1 MKITELS
8 IKRPI
13 LTTMMILA
21 LVVLGLFSYFRL
33 GVDQMPN
40 VEFPYVA
47 VQTTLRGA
55 SPEEI
60 ETSITKPIEES
71 VNTISGIEELTS
83 TSYEGTSSVMVKF
96 KLEKN
101 GDVGAQEVRDKINA
115 VLAQLPQGTDQ
126 PVVSKLD
133 IGAQAVVNIVVSGNR
148 DLIELTQIA
157 KKQIKENIETVSGV
171 GSVTIVGGRE
181 REIHIMINPMKMA
194 SLNLSTKQLK
204 DAITQQNIETPGG
217 TVELPTKDFVLR
229 TLGRIKSVKD
239 FGAIVIATVNGTPI
253 HISDIARVEDTGK
266 RMTSVSSL
274 NGKPAITLVV
284 KKQSGSNTVEVVN
297 DIRKRVTELQSLL
310 PAGVETM
317 IIGDQSEF
325 IKDSVSTVEEHLILG
340 AVFAGLMVLLFMGD
354 FRSTI
359 ISAMAIPA
367 SVIATFLFLDYAGFT
382 LNNMTLLGLTIA
394 VGLVIDD
401 AIVMLENIYRHMEE
415 YDLSPM
421 KAAREG
427 ASEIGFAVI
436 AMSLSLI
443 VIFVPLAY
451 MGGMVGRF
459 VKRYGL
465 TIAFA
470 IAISTFVALTLT
482 PMLCSLFLKAK
493 SSEKTKLQ
501 KFTDRVNDYLASK
514 YIVMLEWALSH
525 RKTMVASAAGIMLS
539 TIPLFMF
546 IGKDFMP
553 TDDTGQYK
561 ITVKAPEGTNLEVM
575 KQIFTQIETETRAI
589 PYVTNT
595 LSSIGGGSGGGGMSG
610 GGSTVVNEGYI
621 TVELVDLSKRP
632 SLNKIMASARE
643 MMGKYT
649 GLRTAVT
656 AAGGMGGGGKDLQ
669 YVIRG
674 PDLEKMQTYASAVAD
689 RLRTL
694 KGVVDVDLSVS
705 YAKPEYRVEIDRARA
720 HDLGVKI
727 EDIANSLRTMVGGEE
742 DITKFKDGDDLYQVR
757 VRADKDY
764 RNRKDVLEA
773 LVVPANGGRMV
784 RLDSV
789 AKVVEGLGPTQIER
803 LNRQRKITVE
813 ANSTGMPLGQM
824 TKEAD
829 KAFNDL
835 KAPAGYSGGASGM
848 SKELNN
854 MLMGFVTAFLMAF
867 IFIYIVLASQ
877 FESFVSPIA
886 IIIALPLTLPFAV
899 LSLFITGQSLTLFG
913 IMGIFMLFGIVKKNA
928 ILQVDYTN
936 TLRAKGMARHEA
948 SIEANRTRLRPIL
961 MTTLTLVACMI
972 PTALGTGAGSGT
984 RRTMA
989 WVIIGG
995 QSLSL
1000 LITLLMTPVTYTLF
1014 DDLEVWFKKKYMKPR
1029 SHQPEIPE

>member
-13 LTTMMILA
+13 LTTMMILT

-33 GVDQMPN
+33 GVDQLPN
-40 VEFPYVA
+40 VEFPYVS

-96 KLEKN
+96 QLEKN

-126 PVVSKLD
+126 PIVSKLD
-133 IGAQAVVNIVVSGNR
+133 IGAQAVINIVVSGNR
-148 DLIELTQIA
+148 DLIELTQIT
-157 KKQIKENIETVSGV
+157 KKKIKENIETVSGV
-171 GSVTIVGGRE
+171 GSVNIVGGRE
-181 REIHIMINPMKMA
+181 REIHIVVNPMKMA

-229 TLGRIKSVKD
+229 TLGRIEDVKD
-239 FGAIVIATVNGTPI
+239 FGTIVIATVNGTPI
-253 HISDIARVEDTGK
+253 HISDIARVEDTGE
-266 RMTSVSSL
+266 RMTSASSL
-274 NGKPAITLVV
+274 NGKPAITLVI

-297 DIRKRVTELQSLL
+297 NIRTRLQELQAQI
-310 PAGVETM
+310 PAGIETK
-317 IIGDQSEF
+317 IVGDQSKF

-340 AVFAGLMVLLFMGD
+340 ALFAGLMVLVFMGD

-359 ISAMAIPA
+359 ISAMAIPT
-367 SVIATFLFLDYAGFT
+367 SLIATLLFLDYAGFT

-415 YDLSPM
+415 YNISPL

-427 ASEIGFAVI
+427 ASEIGFAVL
-436 AMSLSLI
+436 AMSISLI

-451 MGGMVGRF
+451 MGGMIGRF
-459 VKRYGL
+459 VKSYGL
-465 TIAFA
+465 TVAFA
-470 IAISTFVALTLT
+470 IAVSTFVALTLT

-493 SSEKTKLQ
+493 SSEKTKFQ
-501 KFTDRVNDYLASK
+501 KFTDHINEYLASK

-525 RKTMVASAAGIMLS
+525 RKTMVTAAVGIMLS

-575 KQIFTQIETETRAI
+575 KQIFSQIETETRAI
-589 PYVTNT
+589 PYVINT
-595 LSSIGGGSGGGGMSG
+595 LSSIGGGTGSGGLSG
-610 GGSTVVNEGYI
+610 GSSVVNEGYI
-621 TVELVDLSKRP
+621 TVELVDISKRP

-656 AAGGMGGGGKDLQ
+656 ADGGGVGGGGKDLQ
-669 YVIRG
+669 YVITG
-674 PDLEKMQTYASAVAD
+674 PDLEKMQTYAGAVKD
-689 RLRTL
+689 RLKML
-694 KGVVDVDLSVS
+694 KGVADVDLSVS
-705 YAKPEYRVEIDRARA
+705 YAKPEYRVKIDRARA

-757 VRADKDY
+757 VRADSNY

-773 LVVPANGGRMV
+773 LVVPAKGDRMV

-813 ANSTGMPLGQM
+813 ANSSGMPLGQM
-824 TKEAD
+824 SKEAE
-829 KAFNDL
+829 KAFKDL
-835 KAPAGYSGGASGM
+835 KAPAGYSGSTSGM
-848 SKELNN
+848 SKELGK
-854 MLMGFVTAFLMAF
+854 MLLGFVKAFLMAF

-877 FESFVSPIA
+877 FESFVYPIA

-972 PTALGTGAGSGT
+972 PTALGQGAGSGS

-995 QSLSL
+995 QTLSL
-1000 LITLLMTPVTYTLF
+1000 LITLLMTPVTYSLF
-1014 DDLEVWFKKKYMKPR
+1014 DDLEVWFKNKYMKPKF
-1029 SHQPEIPE
+1029 HQPEISK